1 MIIKSKAPLR
11 IGLAG
16 GGTDVAP
23 YCNDFGGCILNATI
37 DMYAYATIIPTTDNK
52 IVMETKD
59 RGEIF
64 SCPSAKT
71 IDCGGKMELLKAV
84 YNRIVKDF
92 NLPPLSFQ
100 LFTYVDAPAGS
111 GLGSSST
118 LVVAIVKAF
127 VEWLNLPLDDY
138 STAQLAW
145 SIERE
150 DLKMSGG
157 LQDQYAAAFGGVNFM
172 QFGDSQ
178 KVIVNPLRIKQQH
191 LHELEFD
198 LLLYYT
204 GTSRLSSKIISSQI
218 KNMKGQN
225 IKTLDALHKIKQSAY
240 DMKDAL
246 LTGHIEEMGNILNQA
261 WENKKETS
269 SAISNPVID
278 DLYQTALAAGATGG
292 KISGAGGGG
301 FFMFFC
307 PGITRYSVIKAL
319 EKFEGEFKTFSFTK
333 CGVKSWK
340 SYNG

>member
-23 YCNDFGGCILNATI
+23 YCNEYGGCILNATI
-37 DMYAYATIIPTTDNK
+37 DMYAYATITPTTDEK
-52 IVMETKD
+52 IILETKD

-64 SCPSAKT
+64 TCPSEKY
-71 IDCGGKMELLKAV
+71 IECDGNLDLLKAV

-92 NLPPLSFQ
+92 NLSALSFR
-100 LFTYVDAPAGS
+100 LSTYVDAPAGS

-138 STAQLAW
+138 SVAQLAW

-150 DLKMSGG
+150 DLGMSGG
-157 LQDQYAAAFGGVNFM
+157 LQDQYAAAFGGFNFM

-178 KVIVNPLRIKQQH
+178 KVLVNPLRIKQSY
-191 LHELEFD
+191 LNELEFD

-204 GTSRLSSKIISSQI
+204 GTSRLSCKIISSQI
-218 KNMKGQN
+218 KNMTEQN
-225 IKTLDALHKIKQSAY
+225 NKALYALHQIKQSAY
-240 DMKDAL
+240 DMKEVL
-246 LTGHIEEMGNILNQA
+246 LTGHLEDMGLLLNQA
-261 WENKKETS
+261 WINKKATS
-269 SAISNPVID
+269 NSISNPVID
-278 DLYQTALAAGATGG
+278 ELYKTALSAGATGG

-307 PGITRYSVIKAL
+307 PGDSRYSVIKAL
-319 EKFEGEFKTFSFTK
+319 QKFEGEFRNFSFTK
-333 CGVKSWK
+333 RGVESWRI
-340 SYNG
+340 

>member
-23 YCNDFGGCILNATI
+23 YCNDFGGSILNATI
-37 DMYAYATIIPTTDNK
+37 DMYAYATIIPTNDNT
-52 IVMETKD
+52 IVLETKD
-59 RGEIF
+59 REEIF
-64 SCPSAKT
+64 SCSSTKH
-71 IDCGGKMELLKAV
+71 IECNGYLDLLKAS

-92 NLPPLSFQ
+92 NLEPLSFK
-100 LFTYVDAPAGS
+100 LSTYVDAPAGS

-138 STAQLAW
+138 SIAQLAW

-150 DLKMSGG
+150 DLGMSGG
-157 LQDQYAAAFGGVNFM
+157 LQDQYAAAFGGFNFM
-172 QFGDSQ
+172 QFSDSQ
-178 KVIVNPLRIKQQH
+178 KVLVNPLRIKQSY
-191 LHELEFD
+191 LNELEFN

-204 GTSRLSSKIISSQI
+204 GTSRLSSRIISSQI

-225 IKTLDALHKIKQSAY
+225 EKALEALHQIKQSAY
-240 DMKDAL
+240 DMKEAL
-246 LTGHIEEMGNILNQA
+246 LTGDLEKMGTLLNQA
-261 WENKKETS
+261 WINKKATS
-269 SAISNPVID
+269 NSISNPVID
-278 DLYQTALAAGATGG
+278 DLYQTALEAGATGG

-307 PGITRYSVIKAL
+307 PGITRYNVIKSL
-319 EKFEGEFKTFSFTK
+319 KKYEGEFRNFSFTK
-333 CGVKSWK
+333 YGVKSWK
-340 SYNG
+340 SYNS